1 MSELTR
7 TGLEPLN
14 IVGNETARV
23 DAVERVTGQAKYT
36 RDWKLP
42 GMLYAKVLRSPH
54 PHARIVSVDTTEAA
68 ALPGVRGIITHEDA
82 QIVWG
87 AGSVNGGRQ
96 YNDPTKDAT
105 QHRRYIFNNPVRF
118 VGDSVAAVAA
128 TDRHIAAQALTLIK
142 VEYEKLPFVLEPEES
157 LADGAPQIWPEGN
170 LCPDFRGELTP
181 MVSDIGDVEAGFEEA
196 DQVFEERYET
206 GFIHNAQMEPRCALA
221 HWQNDKL
228 VLYTPSQGISN
239 CRHDTARDLGLEDHQ
254 VQVITKYMGGGF
266 GNKNQNQDAD
276 LVAATLSRRAGVP
289 VMLEYSRRE
298 DWLGVHGRWPTVQN
312 YKIGVR
318 DDGTVTAMEL
328 RGYSGM
334 GPYRKNS
341 GGIGGMDAYGCP
353 NRYREIHPVYTNRT
367 TSGNFRA
374 PSEPHGFYG
383 VENMMDEVAYQIG
396 MDPVEFTKINMRR
409 PTEEQQFTNYSLED
423 VIDDGVE
430 RFNWQ
435 ARRKVLPG
443 SDDGPIKRG
452 AGFSFMMFRAGV
464 GTSSAIVRVNAR
476 EEYTLYVGVTDIGPG
491 AKTTMGM
498 IAAEALNVPLNQVE
512 VVWGDTDRCPYSVGE
527 SGSRTTIM
535 TGIAV
540 VDAVQDLQRQIA
552 DGGMP
557 TGSDVLIASATPTP
571 TTDGKTR
578 QCFGAHFVE
587 VEVDTRI
594 GSTRILKYTAVHES
608 GRIINPTTARDQIR
622 GATLQGIGQALHE
635 NLLYDPKSGQPL
647 TPGYYRARHLTHKD
661 IPDIDVHFIEVDDG
675 YGPFGAKTA
684 GESGIILA
692 PAAVANAVANATGK
706 RMTSLPITRDKILGA
721 MA

>member
-1 MSELTR
+1 MSDFTR
-7 TGLEPLN
+7 QGLEPLRT
-14 IVGNETARV
+14 IGNDTPRI
-23 DAVERVTGQAKYT
+23 DAIERVTGQAKYT

-42 GMLYAKVLRSPH
+42 GMLYGKVLRSPH
-54 PHARIVSVDTTEAA
+54 PHARLVSIDTSEAE
-68 ALPGVRGIITHEDA
+68 ALPGVQAVITYENA
-82 QIVWG
+82 QVVWG

-96 YNDPTKDAT
+96 YNDPTKAAT
-105 QHRRYIFNNPVRF
+105 VHRRYIFNNPVRF
-118 VGDSVAAVAA
+118 VGDSIAAVAA
-128 TDRHIAAQALTLIK
+128 TDRHIAEEAVSLIK
-142 VEYEKLPFVLEPEES
+142 VEYEELPFVLEPEEA
-157 LADGAPQIWPEGN
+157 LQANAPKVYPEGN
-170 LCPDFRGELTP
+170 LCPDFQGEFKP
-181 MVSDIGDVEAGFEEA
+181 MVSDVGDVEVGFAEA
-196 DQVFEERYET
+196 DQIFEESYDT
-206 GFIHNAQMEPRCALA
+206 GFIHNAQMEPRCSLA
-221 HWQNDKL
+221 HWQGDKL

-254 VQVITKYMGGGF
+254 VQVIAQYMGGGF

-298 DWLGVHGRWPTVQN
+298 DWLGVHGRWPTVQH
-312 YKIGVR
+312 YKIGVK
-318 DDGTVTAMEL
+318 DDGEVTAMQM

-353 NRYREIHPVYTNRT
+353 NRYREISPVYTNRT

-374 PSEPHGFYG
+374 PSEPHGFFG
-383 VENMMDEVAYQIG
+383 IENMMDDVAYKIG
-396 MDPVEFTKINMRR
+396 MDPVEFTLKNMRR
-409 PTEEQQFTNYSLED
+409 PTEERPFTNYSLDE
-423 VIDDGVE
+423 VISDGVE

-435 ARRKVLPG
+435 ARRKVVPG

-464 GTSSAIVRVNAR
+464 GTSSAIVRVNSNQ
-476 EEYTLYVGVTDIGPG
+476 EYTLYVGVTDIGPG

-498 IAAEALNVPLNQVE
+498 IAAEALGTPLSNVE

-535 TGIAV
+535 TGLAV
-540 VDAVQDLQRQIA
+540 VEAAEELKRQIA
-552 DGGMP
+552 DKGMP
-557 TGSDVLIASATPTP
+557 SGNEVLIGSATPIP

-587 VEVDTRI
+587 VEVDTRV
-594 GSTRILKYTAVHES
+594 GSTKILKYTAVHES

-622 GATLQGIGQALHE
+622 GATIQGIGQAIHE
-635 NLLYDPKSGQPL
+635 DLLYDPRSGQPL

-692 PAAVANAVANATGK
+692 PAAVGNAVANAIGH
-706 RMTSLPITRDKILGA
+706 RMKSMPITRDKILGA